1 MSVKIRDLMIL
12 SSRNL
17 PGCEMVRMGSAV
29 VHCEGF
35 ELELVYAELD
45 HRRTTQSEKKSKEKR
60 CQHFFS
66 QLLARRQSTLRESI
80 S

>member
-45 HRRTTQSEKKSKEKR
+45 HRRTTQSEKKTKKKDVN
-60 CQHFFS
+60 
-66 QLLARRQSTLRESI
+66 I
-80 S
+80 SSVNFWPEDSPL